1 MNSVWS
7 TGDATCRGWNVAAT
21 GNRIG
26 RWSRGLPISAPAVPP
41 GVFVMTGSSNDT
53 APAAGLV
60 EHFFRHESGRLV
72 STLARMFGWRNLDL
86 VEDMV
91 QAALMEALRSWRVHG
106 APQNPSGWI
115 RRVARNKVI
124 DALRHR
130 AVAERLAPEWAETQ
144 KAWTKETQPFQD
156 LFLDSEIEDSQLRM
170 IFACCHPDLPA
181 SSSVALT
188 LKTLCGFGNQEIARA
203 LLLSEE
209 NVRKRIYRAK
219 QELADRGIALEVPAA
234 DELPDRLGTV
244 HEVLYLLFNEG
255 YSVSSGKVPL
265 RTDMCEEA
273 ARLCHLLTGHP
284 RCAVPA
290 TYALLALMLFHAARL
305 NARLDHEGGLLLLED
320 QDRSL
325 WDRPLIRIAAEY
337 LGRSDGG
344 GPVSTFHLEAG
355 IAMLH
360 CRAESFADTDWTMML
375 KLYDRLLE
383 IQRSPIYLLNRAVV
397 LAQLHGPDAGVRAIE
412 EIRNH
417 PQLCEYHLLDAT
429 LGELQRRAGRFD
441 EARASLAR
449 ARESTQ
455 SAAERALIDR
465 RLATCG

>member
-1 MNSVWS
+1 
-7 TGDATCRGWNVAAT
+7 
-21 GNRIG
+21 
-26 RWSRGLPISAPAVPP
+26 
-41 GVFVMTGSSNDT
+41 MTGPSNDT
-53 APAAGLV
+53 APAAGLI

-91 QAALMEALRSWRVHG
+91 QSALMEALRSWRVHG
-106 APQNPSGWI
+106 APENPSGWI
-115 RRVARNKVI
+115 RRVAKNKII

-130 AVAERLAPEWAETQ
+130 AVAERLAPEWADAHAAWTAETQ
-144 KAWTKETQPFQD
+144 SWQD
-156 LFLDSEIEDSQLRM
+156 LFLDSQIEDSQLRM
-170 IFACCHPDLPA
+170 IFACCHPELPA

-203 LLLSEE
+203 LLLSDE

-219 QELADRGIALEVPAA
+219 QELAERGIALEVPAA
-234 DELPDRLGTV
+234 QELPARLGTV

-255 YSVSSGKVPL
+255 YSVSAGKVPL
-265 RTDMCEEA
+265 RTEMCEEA

-284 RCAVPA
+284 QCAVPA
-290 TYALLALMLFHAARL
+290 TYALLSLMLFHAARL
-305 NARLDHEGGLLLLED
+305 DARLDHEGGLLLLED

-325 WDRPLIRIAAEY
+325 WDRSLIQMAAEY

-360 CRAESFADTDWTMML
+360 CKAESFADTDWPMML

-383 IQRSPIYLLNRAVV
+383 LHRSPIYLLNRAVV
-397 LAQLHGPDAGVRAIE
+397 LAQLHGPEVGVGAIE
-412 EIRNH
+412 EIRDH
-417 PQLCEYHLLDAT
+417 PQLREYHLLDAT
-429 LGELQRRAGRFD
+429 LGELQRRAGRLA
-441 EARASLAR
+441 EARANLSR
-449 ARESTQ
+449 ARQSTH

-465 RLATCG
+465 RLADCS